1 MFVFR
6 KVFDQMIRATLLKI
20 NSIIEAVVYIRLYK
34 FFIII
39 FFYDNISQVQKS
51 TKKHQKALK
60 SNN

>member
-20 NSIIEAVVYIRLYK
+20 NSIIEVVVYIRLYK